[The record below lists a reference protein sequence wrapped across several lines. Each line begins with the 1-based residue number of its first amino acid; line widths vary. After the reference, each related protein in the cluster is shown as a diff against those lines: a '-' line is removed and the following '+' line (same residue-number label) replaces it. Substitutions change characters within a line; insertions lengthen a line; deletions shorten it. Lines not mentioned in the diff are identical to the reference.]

1 MEIFILG
8 LVLITAMRTV
18 DRPCAA
24 PVTRGRHAG

>member
-8 LVLITAMRTV
+8 LVLITAMLTV

-24 PVTRGRHAG
+24 PTRRGRHDG